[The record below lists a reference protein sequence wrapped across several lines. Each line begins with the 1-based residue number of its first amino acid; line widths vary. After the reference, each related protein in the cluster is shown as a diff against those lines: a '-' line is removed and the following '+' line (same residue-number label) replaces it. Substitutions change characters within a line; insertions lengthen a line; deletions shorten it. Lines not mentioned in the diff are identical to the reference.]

1 MNDQKPSAAQQS
13 GASSRLVEI
22 DSLRGIAA
30 LLVVLFHYTTRFDQV
45 FGHVA
50 PPIFFVPWG
59 WLGVNIFFMISGF
72 VIYMTLDR
80 TRHPMDFIV
89 SRFSRLYPAYW
100 VAIALTFV
108 LVAVLQLPAK
118 TVDVRT
124 AFANL
129 LMFHE
134 MFGFKSVDGVYWT
147 LQVELLFYA
156 IMLILLTAGLLK
168 RPYWIFLAWLGLRL
182 LYVGAERWVGVNLPG
197 ERFIILAQIPYFVI
211 GAAIYL
217 GVIGRPSESRKWW
230 SLAAAALAV
239 IAVTESWWL
248 AVISILFAAV
258 VYGAASKRVTL
269 LRLGPLVWLGA
280 ISYPLYLLHEN
291 IGWGMLLNL
300 EAVGW
305 TPNWAI
311 LASICVVLL
320 LAAMLHY
327 TVEMP
332 AMKRIRNYYR
342 RHRQTRED
350 DVGAVPTRR
359 WIAGIAGT
367 LAAIFAAST
376 VTFHLDRAHA
386 MPLPG
391 ENNITHIRNTDAAKV
406 SCRMGGS
413 NESPVVLLV
422 LGQSNAGNHGE
433 LRVEEH
439 SSSNNG
445 VRIFFR
451 GNCYFANDPLPG
463 ATGEGGSIWARLAKD
478 LEHDM
483 PSRHVIVA
491 PLAVG
496 STSIATW
503 TASGPLRNELDRLV
517 AGLFAQNLRPTAVL
531 WQQGETDRH
540 LGTEVREYGRRFAE
554 LVDRLRRQGIT
565 APVFVAQSTYCRG
578 NGLGYLARAQE
589 RLPLMLLG
597 VRKGP
602 DMDSIQGNGR
612 IDDCHFT
619 HTGLA
624 MAAQRWREVLTDM

>member
-1 MNDQKPSAAQQS
+1 
-13 GASSRLVEI
+13 
-22 DSLRGIAA
+22 
-30 LLVVLFHYTTRFDQV
+30 
-45 FGHVA
+45 
-50 PPIFFVPWG
+50 
-59 WLGVNIFFMISGF
+59 
-72 VIYMTLDR
+72 
-80 TRHPMDFIV
+80 
-89 SRFSRLYPAYW
+89 
-100 VAIALTFV
+100 
-108 LVAVLQLPAK
+108 
-118 TVDVRT
+118 
-124 AFANL
+124 
-129 LMFHE
+129 
-134 MFGFKSVDGVYWT
+134 
-147 LQVELLFYA
+147 
-156 IMLILLTAGLLK
+156 
-168 RPYWIFLAWLGLRL
+168 
-182 LYVGAERWVGVNLPG
+182 
-197 ERFIILAQIPYFVI
+197 
-211 GAAIYL
+211 
-217 GVIGRPSESRKWW
+217 
-230 SLAAAALAV
+230 
-239 IAVTESWWL
+239 
-248 AVISILFAAV
+248 
-258 VYGAASKRVTL
+258 
-269 LRLGPLVWLGA
+269 
-280 ISYPLYLLHEN
+280 
-291 IGWGMLLNL
+291 
-300 EAVGW
+300 
-305 TPNWAI
+305 
-311 LASICVVLL
+311 
-320 LAAMLHY
+320 
-327 TVEMP
+327 
-332 AMKRIRNYYR
+332 
-342 RHRQTRED
+342 
-350 DVGAVPTRR
+350 
-359 WIAGIAGT
+359 
-367 LAAIFAAST
+367 
-376 VTFHLDRAHA
+376 
-386 MPLPG
+386 
-391 ENNITHIRNTDAAKV
+391 
-406 SCRMGGS
+406 
-413 NESPVVLLV
+413 VVLLV